1 MSSDR
6 HPLLQAFDCEA
17 PVALITGSGAPRVGR
32 VIAEELSRRG
42 CHVALHA
49 SSDTSAANLAASDW
63 QQRFDREALVVQGS
77 FEKDASFDRIVHDTE
92 QHFGRL
98 DILVNSAAIW
108 FPRSLDEITPDE
120 VRRYFQI
127 NTVSTLFCARA
138 AARVMRDQPKG
149 GAIINI
155 GDWATERPY
164 TDHAA
169 YFPSKG
175 AIETVTRS
183 LAVELAAWNPS
194 IRVNC
199 VHPGPVLLTESVSQ
213 EVIDQLT
220 DSTLVGRIGTPDDV
234 ALAVAALCENTFIT
248 GQSLTVD
255 GGRRVYA
262 PDRLQRGYNTG

>member
-1 MSSDR
+1 M
-6 HPLLQAFDCEA
+6 AFDCDA

-32 VIAEELSRRG
+32 FIAEELARRG

-49 SSDTSAANLAASDW
+49 SSNADAANQCASQW
-63 QQRFDREALVVQGS
+63 RERFDRDAIVVQGS
-77 FEKDASFDRIVHDTE
+77 FENDATFDRIIRDTDE
-92 QHFGRL
+92 HFGRL

-108 FPRSLDEITPDE
+108 SPRALDEISPDE

-138 AARVMRDQPKG
+138 AARVMRDQAHG

-155 GDWATERPY
+155 GDWATTRPY

-199 VHPGPVLLTESVSQ
+199 VHPGPVLLTETVSQ

-220 DSTLVGRIGTPDDV
+220 ESTLVGRIGTPQDV

-255 GGRRVYA
+255 GGRRIFA